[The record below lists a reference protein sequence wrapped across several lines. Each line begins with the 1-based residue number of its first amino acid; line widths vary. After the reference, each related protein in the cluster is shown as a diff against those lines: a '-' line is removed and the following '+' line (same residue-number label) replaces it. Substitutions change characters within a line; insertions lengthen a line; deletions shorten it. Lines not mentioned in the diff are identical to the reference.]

1 MSAREVVRSHPD
13 GSLITIW
20 VVPGARRNEI
30 VGYYAG
36 ALRVRITAVAEK
48 GRANKALLAF
58 LEKTLGCRL
67 RLIGGAGSRRKRVVA
82 IDLPAEDLISRL
94 DKAWN

>member
-13 GSLITIW
+13 GSLVTIW
-20 VVPGARRNEI
+20 VVPGARRTEI

-36 ALRVRITAVAEK
+36 ALRVRVAAVAEK
-48 GRANKALLAF
+48 GRANKALLEF
-58 LEKTLGCRL
+58 LEGTLGCRL

-82 IDLPAEDLISRL
+82 IDLSADDLISRL
-94 DKAWN
+94 DRAWN

>member
-1 MSAREVVRSHPD
+1 MSAREIVRSHPD
-13 GSLITIW
+13 GSLITVW
-20 VVPGARRNEI
+20 VVPGARRDEI

-58 LEKTLGCRL
+58 LEKALGCRM
-67 RLIGGAGSRRKRVVA
+67 RLVGGAGSRRKRFVA
-82 IDLPAEDLISRL
+82 VDLSTDDLISRL
-94 DKAWN
+94 DDAWN

>member
-1 MSAREVVRSHPD
+1 MSAREIVRSHPD
-13 GSLITIW
+13 GSLITVW
-20 VVPGARRNEI
+20 VVPGARRDEI

-58 LEKTLGCRL
+58 LEKALGCRL
-67 RLIGGAGSRRKRVVA
+67 RLVGGAGSRRKRVVA
-82 IDLPAEDLISRL
+82 VDLSTDDLISRL
-94 DKAWN
+94 DEAWN